1 MGSQDPDFQ
10 LSTHLEQ
17 GLRLESSKMLWL
29 LGMVVVVGQT
39 DADYWWMGTQAFG
52 GGEQLGNDLIQ
63 VQPGYSAVA
72 NEATSS
78 RLIKDQQET
87 EVATNPFLGDAQ
99 DPASEP
105 ICPEGQQCRPSCP
118 QAKKKI
124 RGYGGIQER
133 IVQRLP
139 CDTGVCCP
147 IPPIPESPTTMKC
160 VREDFCDAKGVMVPF
175 RVSLTEQE
183 KRKRGTL
190 IPCMQPSGSFAVC
203 CTAPQEQQEVRH
215 SSLGS
220 AAIQQQLS
228 LEPAQTGETES
239 VPVEQQLQQQQLG
252 PIGDSCPVLNALPPL
267 TECEGRKSNC
277 WSPGV
282 RDLDCLDSALCCF
295 DGCANV
301 CLGKGA
307 KLGNGLTAEKKEP
320 ARAITSSPLLQP
332 LIKSPTKVDLQS
344 QSKAQQQDQR
354 QPLVQVQSKPE
365 YSPQVAS
372 STQSE
377 LDAALGDLAKV
388 LVAESLAR
396 PTPIDD
402 RIVYPEPLL
411 ANDRFPRRPE
421 PAANPSPSYEEL
433 LVLADQKAAQKNA
446 QRPNYGSQPLVKD
459 NPNSSQR
466 PTPGSGYG
474 GRPVVKT
481 PPAQPIGSRPTQFV
495 EAIQPPKPQGSPQP
509 QGQFQPAVQQPS
521 YQAQP
526 QPNSALPS
534 PTQVQ
539 DQPSRPSLSSNAP
552 VRQIDNQGA
561 AALPFT
567 QCPSAMKCVEKRL
580 CDFNG
585 VMRDFVT
592 TLSPAQ
598 ESLRVPLI
606 PCVSQRAGG
615 EMDVCCRDPNYKD
628 PWPEQ
633 EQAREESRA
642 LDEGD
647 QWRWSKD
654 ARNGANA
661 ARARSKVASNP
672 QQGRVVAS
680 NPQQPRVVKNQA
692 PASFATSQLPTR
704 VEGNQPASIF
714 VESVKEVSSSPR
726 SEEVKKPKRRIAY
739 G

>member
-1 MGSQDPDFQ
+1 M
-10 LSTHLEQ
+10 
-17 GLRLESSKMLWL
+17 
-29 LGMVVVVGQT
+29 
-39 DADYWWMGTQAFG
+39 
-52 GGEQLGNDLIQ
+52 
-63 VQPGYSAVA
+63 
-72 NEATSS
+72 
-78 RLIKDQQET
+78 
-87 EVATNPFLGDAQ
+87 
-99 DPASEP
+99 
-105 ICPEGQQCRPSCP
+105 
-118 QAKKKI
+118 
-124 RGYGGIQER
+124 
-133 IVQRLP
+133 
-139 CDTGVCCP
+139 
-147 IPPIPESPTTMKC
+147 
-160 VREDFCDAKGVMVPF
+160 
-175 RVSLTEQE
+175 
-183 KRKRGTL
+183 
-190 IPCMQPSGSFAVC
+190 
-203 CTAPQEQQEVRH
+203 EVRD

-220 AAIQQQLS
+220 ADIQQQLT

-252 PIGDSCPVLNALPPL
+252 PIGDSCPVLNRLPPL

-307 KLGNGLTAEKKEP
+307 KLGNGLTAEKKAP
-320 ARAITSSPLLQP
+320 ARAITSSPLIQP

-344 QSKAQQQDQR
+344 QSKAQQQAQR

-388 LVAESLAR
+388 LVAESLPR
-396 PTPIDD
+396 PAPIDD
-402 RIVYPEPLL
+402 RIVYPEPLA
-411 ANDRFPRRPE
+411 ANNRFPRRPE

-433 LVLADQKAAQKNA
+433 LVLADQKAVQKNA
-446 QRPNYGSQPLVKD
+446 QRPNYVSQPLVKD
-459 NPNSSQR
+459 NPSSSQR

-481 PPAQPIGSRPTQFV
+481 PPAQPIASRPTQFV

-509 QGQFQPAVQQPS
+509 QSQFQPAVQQPS

-526 QPNSALPS
+526 QPNGALPS
-534 PTQVQ
+534 PTQ
-539 DQPSRPSLSSNAP
+539 DQSARPSLSSNLP

-567 QCPSAMKCVEKRL
+567 ECPSAMKCVEKRL

-592 TLSPAQ
+592 TLSPTQ

-615 EMDVCCRDPNYKD
+615 EVDVCCRDPNYKD

-642 LDEGD
+642 LGEGD

-680 NPQQPRVVKNQA
+680 NPQQPRVVESQA
-692 PASFATSQLPTR
+692 PASFATSELPTR
-704 VEGNQPASIF
+704 VEGNQPSVF
-714 VESVKEVSSSPR
+714 EESVKEVSSSPR

>member
-1 MGSQDPDFQ
+1 MRD
-10 LSTHLEQ
+10 
-17 GLRLESSKMLWL
+17 
-29 LGMVVVVGQT
+29 
-39 DADYWWMGTQAFG
+39 
-52 GGEQLGNDLIQ
+52 
-63 VQPGYSAVA
+63 
-72 NEATSS
+72 
-78 RLIKDQQET
+78 
-87 EVATNPFLGDAQ
+87 
-99 DPASEP
+99 
-105 ICPEGQQCRPSCP
+105 
-118 QAKKKI
+118 
-124 RGYGGIQER
+124 
-133 IVQRLP
+133 
-139 CDTGVCCP
+139 
-147 IPPIPESPTTMKC
+147 
-160 VREDFCDAKGVMVPF
+160 
-175 RVSLTEQE
+175 
-183 KRKRGTL
+183 
-190 IPCMQPSGSFAVC
+190 
-203 CTAPQEQQEVRH
+203 

-220 AAIQQQLS
+220 AADIQQQLT
-228 LEPAQTGETES
+228 LEPDAQTGETES

-252 PIGDSCPVLNALPPL
+252 TIGDSCPVLNTLPPL

-332 LIKSPTKVDLQS
+332 LIKSPTKVDLPT

-372 STQSE
+372 NTQSE

-388 LVAESLAR
+388 LVAESLPR
-396 PTPIDD
+396 PAPIDD

-446 QRPNYGSQPLVKD
+446 QRPNYVNQPLVKD
-459 NPNSSQR
+459 NPNSSPR
-466 PTPGSGYG
+466 PTTGSGYG

-481 PPAQPIGSRPTQFV
+481 PPAQPIASRPTQFV

-539 DQPSRPSLSSNAP
+539 DQPSRPSLSSNLP

-606 PCVSQRAGG
+606 VSPLTLGH
-615 EMDVCCRDPNYKD
+615 Y
-628 PWPEQ
+628 
-633 EQAREESRA
+633 
-642 LDEGD
+642 
-647 QWRWSKD
+647 
-654 ARNGANA
+654 
-661 ARARSKVASNP
+661 
-672 QQGRVVAS
+672 
-680 NPQQPRVVKNQA
+680 
-692 PASFATSQLPTR
+692 
-704 VEGNQPASIF
+704 
-714 VESVKEVSSSPR
+714 
-726 SEEVKKPKRRIAY
+726 Y
-739 G
+739 

>member
-1 MGSQDPDFQ
+1 MGSQQPDFE

-17 GLRLESSKMLWL
+17 GLRLESFKMLWL
-29 LGMVVVVGQT
+29 LLEMVVVVDQT
-39 DADYWWMGTQAFG
+39 GADYWWMGTQAFG
-52 GGEQLGNDLIQ
+52 GGEQLGNHLIE
-63 VQPGYSAVA
+63 VQPGYSGVA
-72 NEATSS
+72 NDATSS
-78 RLIKDQQET
+78 RLIKDQQESD
-87 EVATNPFLGDAQ
+87 VATNPFIGVTQ
-99 DPASEP
+99 EPASES
-105 ICPEGQQCRPSCP
+105 ICPEGQECRASCP

-139 CDTGVCCP
+139 CDNGVCCP
-147 IPPIPESPTTMKC
+147 IPKIPESPTIFSSQNSPESSKSNVDSITSSLPITECPATMKC

-183 KRKRGTL
+183 KRQRGTL

-203 CTAPQEQQEVRH
+203 CTAPQEQQEVRD

-220 AAIQQQLS
+220 ADIQQQLT

-239 VPVEQQLQQQQLG
+239 VPVEQQLQQQHLG
-252 PIGDSCPVLNALPPL
+252 PQGDFCPVLNTLPPL

-307 KLGNGLTAEKKEP
+307 KLGNGLTAEKREP
-320 ARAITSSPLLQP
+320 ARTITSSPLLQP
-332 LIKSPTKVDLQS
+332 LIKSPTKVDLQT
-344 QSKAQQQDQR
+344 QSKALQQDQR

-365 YSPQVAS
+365 YTPQVAS
-372 STQSE
+372 NTQSE

-388 LVAESLAR
+388 LVAESR
-396 PTPIDD
+396 PRPAPIDD

-411 ANDRFPRRPE
+411 ANNRFLRRPE

-446 QRPNYGSQPLVKD
+446 QRPNFVSQPLNKD
-459 NPNSSQR
+459 NPSSSQR

-474 GRPVVKT
+474 GGPIVKT
-481 PPAQPIGSRPTQFV
+481 PPAQPIASRPTQFV
-495 EAIQPPKPQGSPQP
+495 EAIQPPKPQ
-509 QGQFQPAVQQPS
+509 
-521 YQAQP
+521 
-526 QPNSALPS
+526 PNSAPPS

-539 DQPSRPSLSSNAP
+539 DQPSRPSLSSNVP

-606 PCVSQRAGG
+606 PCVSQRSSG
-615 EMDVCCRDPNYKD
+615 EVDVCCRDPNYKD

-633 EQAREESRA
+633 EQAREERRS
-642 LDEGD
+642 LGD

-654 ARNGANA
+654 VRSRENS
-661 ARARSKVASNP
+661 ARSRSNFS
-672 QQGRVVAS
+672 S
-680 NPQQPRVVKNQA
+680 N
-692 PASFATSQLPTR
+692 QLPLSSP
-704 VEGNQPASIF
+704 GNQLPSQVAATQLL
-714 VESVKEVSSSPR
+714 PR
-726 SEEVKKPKRRIAY
+726 
-739 G
+739 

>member
-1 MGSQDPDFQ
+1 MG
-10 LSTHLEQ
+10 
-17 GLRLESSKMLWL
+17 
-29 LGMVVVVGQT
+29 
-39 DADYWWMGTQAFG
+39 
-52 GGEQLGNDLIQ
+52 
-63 VQPGYSAVA
+63 
-72 NEATSS
+72 
-78 RLIKDQQET
+78 
-87 EVATNPFLGDAQ
+87 
-99 DPASEP
+99 
-105 ICPEGQQCRPSCP
+105 
-118 QAKKKI
+118 
-124 RGYGGIQER
+124 
-133 IVQRLP
+133 
-139 CDTGVCCP
+139 
-147 IPPIPESPTTMKC
+147 
-160 VREDFCDAKGVMVPF
+160 DAKGVMVPF

-183 KRKRGTL
+183 KRQRGTL

-203 CTAPQEQQEVRH
+203 CTAPQEQQEVRE
-215 SSLGS
+215 SSLVS
-220 AAIQQQLS
+220 ADIQQQLT

-239 VPVEQQLQQQQLG
+239 VPVEQQLQQQQQLG
-252 PIGDSCPVLNALPPL
+252 AIGDSCPVLNTLPPL
-267 TECEGRKSNC
+267 TECEGRKSKC

-307 KLGNGLTAEKKEP
+307 KSGNGLTAEKKEP
-320 ARAITSSPLLQP
+320 VRAITSSPLLQP
-332 LIKSPTKVDLQS
+332 LIKSPTNVDLQT
-344 QSKAQQQDQR
+344 QSKAQHQDQR

-365 YSPQVAS
+365 YLPEVTST
-372 STQSE
+372 TQSE
-377 LDAALGDLAKV
+377 LDAALEDLAKV
-388 LVAESLAR
+388 LVAESLPR
-396 PTPIDD
+396 PAPIDD

-411 ANDRFPRRPE
+411 ANNRFPRRPE

-433 LVLADQKAAQKNA
+433 LALVDQKAAQKNA
-446 QRPNYGSQPLVKD
+446 QRPNYVSHPLVKD
-459 NPNSSQR
+459 NPSSSQR
-466 PTPGSGYG
+466 PTPGSGYV
-474 GRPVVKT
+474 GRPIVKT
-481 PPAQPIGSRPTQFV
+481 PPAQPIASRPTQFV

-509 QGQFQPAVQQPS
+509 QSQFQPAVQQPS

-526 QPNSALPS
+526 QPNNALPS

-539 DQPSRPSLSSNAP
+539 DQPSQPSLSSNVP

-606 PCVSQRAGG
+606 PCVSQRAGA
-615 EMDVCCRDPNYKD
+615 EVDVCCRDPNYKD

-654 ARNGANA
+654 ARNGVNA
-661 ARARSKVASNP
+661 ARARSKVASNS
-672 QQGRVVAS
+672 QKGRVVAS
-680 NPQQPRVVKNQA
+680 NPQQPRVVAPEPQQPRVVENQV
-692 PASFATSQLPTR
+692 PESFSPSQLPTR
-704 VEGNQPASIF
+704 VEGNQPVSIF
-714 VESVKEVSSSPR
+714 EESVKEVSSSPR

>member
-1 MGSQDPDFQ
+1 MG
-10 LSTHLEQ
+10 
-17 GLRLESSKMLWL
+17 
-29 LGMVVVVGQT
+29 
-39 DADYWWMGTQAFG
+39 
-52 GGEQLGNDLIQ
+52 
-63 VQPGYSAVA
+63 
-72 NEATSS
+72 
-78 RLIKDQQET
+78 
-87 EVATNPFLGDAQ
+87 
-99 DPASEP
+99 
-105 ICPEGQQCRPSCP
+105 
-118 QAKKKI
+118 
-124 RGYGGIQER
+124 
-133 IVQRLP
+133 
-139 CDTGVCCP
+139 
-147 IPPIPESPTTMKC
+147 
-160 VREDFCDAKGVMVPF
+160 DAKGVMVPF

-183 KRKRGTL
+183 KRQRGTL

-203 CTAPQEQQEVRH
+203 CTAPQEQQEVRE
-215 SSLGS
+215 SSLVS
-220 AAIQQQLS
+220 ADIQQQLT

-239 VPVEQQLQQQQLG
+239 VPVEQQLQQQQQLG
-252 PIGDSCPVLNALPPL
+252 AIGDSCPVLNTLPPL
-267 TECEGRKSNC
+267 TECEGRKSKC

-320 ARAITSSPLLQP
+320 ARTITSSPLLQP
-332 LIKSPTKVDLQS
+332 LIKSPTKVDLQTE
-344 QSKAQQQDQR
+344 SKAQHQDQR

-372 STQSE
+372 TTQSE

-388 LVAESLAR
+388 LVAESR
-396 PTPIDD
+396 PRPAPIDD

-411 ANDRFPRRPE
+411 ANNRFPRRPE
-421 PAANPSPSYEEL
+421 HAANPSPSYEEL
-433 LVLADQKAAQKNA
+433 LALADQKAAQKNA
-446 QRPNYGSQPLVKD
+446 QRPKHVSQPLIKD
-459 NPNSSQR
+459 NPSSSQR
-466 PTPGSGYG
+466 PTPGSGYV
-474 GRPVVKT
+474 GRPIVKT
-481 PPAQPIGSRPTQFV
+481 PPAQPIASRPTQFV
-495 EAIQPPKPQGSPQP
+495 EAIQPPKPQVSPQP
-509 QGQFQPAVQQPS
+509 QSQFQPAVQQPS

-539 DQPSRPSLSSNAP
+539 DQPSRPSLSSNVP

-615 EMDVCCRDPNYKD
+615 EVDVCCRDPNYKD

-633 EQAREESRA
+633 EQTREESRA
-642 LDEGD
+642 LGEGD
-647 QWRWSKD
+647 QWRWSKN
-654 ARNGANA
+654 ARIGANT

-672 QQGRVVAS
+672 QQGRVVE
-680 NPQQPRVVKNQA
+680 NQA
-692 PASFATSQLPTR
+692 PAGFSPSQLPTR
-704 VEGNQPASIF
+704 VEGNTPASIF
-714 VESVKEVSSSPR
+714 EESVKEVRSSSPR

>member
-1 MGSQDPDFQ
+1 
-10 LSTHLEQ
+10 
-17 GLRLESSKMLWL
+17 
-29 LGMVVVVGQT
+29 
-39 DADYWWMGTQAFG
+39 
-52 GGEQLGNDLIQ
+52 
-63 VQPGYSAVA
+63 
-72 NEATSS
+72 
-78 RLIKDQQET
+78 
-87 EVATNPFLGDAQ
+87 
-99 DPASEP
+99 
-105 ICPEGQQCRPSCP
+105 
-118 QAKKKI
+118 
-124 RGYGGIQER
+124 
-133 IVQRLP
+133 
-139 CDTGVCCP
+139 
-147 IPPIPESPTTMKC
+147 MK
-160 VREDFCDAKGVMVPF
+160 VRD
-175 RVSLTEQE
+175 
-183 KRKRGTL
+183 
-190 IPCMQPSGSFAVC
+190 
-203 CTAPQEQQEVRH
+203 

-220 AAIQQQLS
+220 ADIQQQLT
-228 LEPAQTGETES
+228 LEPPQTGETES
-239 VPVEQQLQQQQLG
+239 VPAEQRLQQQQLG
-252 PIGDSCPVLNALPPL
+252 PIGDSCPVLNTLPPL

-332 LIKSPTKVDLQS
+332 LIKSPTKVDLQTE
-344 QSKAQQQDQR
+344 SKAQQQDQS

-388 LVAESLAR
+388 LVAESLPR
-396 PTPIDD
+396 PAPIDD

-411 ANDRFPRRPE
+411 ANNRFPRRPE

-446 QRPNYGSQPLVKD
+446 QRPNYVSQPPVKD

-481 PPAQPIGSRPTQFV
+481 PPAQPIASRPTHFV
-495 EAIQPPKPQGSPQP
+495 EAIQPPKPQGSSQP
-509 QGQFQPAVQQPS
+509 QSQFQPAVQQPS

-539 DQPSRPSLSSNAP
+539 DQPSRPSLSSNVP

-642 LDEGD
+642 LDGGD

-672 QQGRVVAS
+672 QQGKVVAS
-680 NPQQPRVVKNQA
+680 NPQQARVVENQA
-692 PASFATSQLPTR
+692 PASFAPSQLPTR
-704 VEGNQPASIF
+704 VEGNQPSIF
-714 VESVKEVSSSPR
+714 EESVKEVSSSPR

>member
-1 MGSQDPDFQ
+1 MGSQSPDFK
-10 LSTHLEQ
+10 LSAHLEQ
-17 GLRLESSKMLWL
+17 KLRLESFKMLWL
-29 LGMVVVVGQT
+29 LLEMVVVVGQT
-39 DADYWWMGTQAFG
+39 GADYWWMGTQAFG
-52 GGEQLGNDLIQ
+52 GREQLDNDLIE
-63 VQPGYSAVA
+63 VQPGYSGVA

-78 RLIKDQQET
+78 RLIKDQQESD
-87 EVATNPFLGDAQ
+87 VATNPFIGVAQ
-99 DPASEP
+99 EPASES
-105 ICPEGQQCRPSCP
+105 ICPEGQQCRTSCP

-139 CDTGVCCP
+139 CDNGVCCP
-147 IPPIPESPTTMKC
+147 IPKIPESPTIFSSQNSPESS
-160 VREDFCDAKGVMVPF
+160 REDFCDAKGVMVPF

-183 KRKRGTL
+183 KRQRGTL

-203 CTAPQEQQEVRH
+203 CTAPQEQQEVRD

-220 AAIQQQLS
+220 ADIQQQLT
-228 LEPAQTGETES
+228 LEPAQAGETES
-239 VPVEQQLQQQQLG
+239 VPVEQQLQQQHLG
-252 PIGDSCPVLNALPPL
+252 PQGDFCPVLNTLPPL

-307 KLGNGLTAEKKEP
+307 KLGNGLTAEKREP
-320 ARAITSSPLLQP
+320 ARTITSSPLLQP
-332 LIKSPTKVDLQS
+332 LIKSPTKVDLQT
-344 QSKAQQQDQR
+344 QSKALQQDQR

-372 STQSE
+372 TTQSE
-377 LDAALGDLAKV
+377 LDAALEDLAKV
-388 LVAESLAR
+388 LVAESR
-396 PTPIDD
+396 PRPAPIDD

-411 ANDRFPRRPE
+411 ANNRFPRRPE

-433 LVLADQKAAQKNA
+433 LVLADQKAARKNA
-446 QRPNYGSQPLVKD
+446 QRPNFVSQPLNKD
-459 NPNSSQR
+459 NPSSSQR

-474 GRPVVKT
+474 GRPIVKT
-481 PPAQPIGSRPTQFV
+481 PPAQPIASRPTQFV

-509 QGQFQPAVQQPS
+509 QSQFQPAVQQPS

-526 QPNSALPS
+526 QPNSAPPS

-539 DQPSRPSLSSNAP
+539 DQPSRPSLSSNVP

-606 PCVSQRAGG
+606 PCVSQRAGS
-615 EMDVCCRDPNYKD
+615 EVDVCCHDPNYKD

-642 LDEGD
+642 LGEGD

-661 ARARSKVASNP
+661 AQARSKVASN
-672 QQGRVVAS
+672 S
-680 NPQQPRVVKNQA
+680 QQPRVVENQA
-692 PASFATSQLPTR
+692 PASFAPSQLPTR

-714 VESVKEVSSSPR
+714 EESVKEVGSSSPR
-726 SEEVKKPKRRIAY
+726 SEEAKKPKRRIAY